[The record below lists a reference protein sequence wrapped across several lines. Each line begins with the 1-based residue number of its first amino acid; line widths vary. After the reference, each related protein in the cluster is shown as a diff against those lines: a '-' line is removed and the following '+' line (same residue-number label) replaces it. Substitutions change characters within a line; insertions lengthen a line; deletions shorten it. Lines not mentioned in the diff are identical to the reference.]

1 MREVG
6 QDGRKVMVETLLER
20 TEWYIRDHPGCSE
33 FEIGRNLGNRA
44 VSCAWALYSQG
55 IVKSW
60 RDDIATR
67 NGKAV
72 RGYRYQHIFRSN
84 DNPVSREVIA
94 LDA

>member
-1 MREVG
+1 MREVE
-6 QDGRKVMVETLLER
+6 QDGRKVMVATLLER

-44 VSCAWALYSQG
+44 VSCAWTLYSEG
-55 IVKSW
+55 IVRSW

-67 NGKAV
+67 NGKAI
-72 RGYRYQHIFRSN
+72 RGNRHQHLFRPD
-84 DNPVSREVIA
+84 DNPVRRGAIA

>member
-1 MREVG
+1 MREME
-6 QDGRKVMVETLLER
+6 QNGRKVMVETLMER

-44 VSCAWALYSQG
+44 VSCAWALYSEG
-55 IVKSW
+55 IVRSW
-60 RDDIATR
+60 RDDVATR
-67 NGKAV
+67 NGRV
-72 RGYRYQHIFRSN
+72 LRGYRYQHIFRSN